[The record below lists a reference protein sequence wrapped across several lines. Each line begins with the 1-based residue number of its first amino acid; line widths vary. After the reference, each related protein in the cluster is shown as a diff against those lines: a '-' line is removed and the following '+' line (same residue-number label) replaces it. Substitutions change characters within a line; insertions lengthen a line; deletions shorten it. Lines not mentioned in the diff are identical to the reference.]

1 MVDFDCISGQAV
13 SICLQFDCFIVHRKD
28 TNLDK
33 NVPTE
38 NIYIKIEFLISQ
50 FASLQ
55 TEVSSPSPSVYFQLL
70 EFEMQVH

>member
-1 MVDFDCISGQAV
+1 MVDFDRIYGQAI
-13 SICLQFDCFIVHRKD
+13 SNCLQDCFIVHRKD

-33 NVPTE
+33 NVATE
-38 NIYIKIEFLISQ
+38 NIYTKIEFLISK

-55 TEVSSPSPSVYFQLL
+55 TEVSSPSPFVYFQLL